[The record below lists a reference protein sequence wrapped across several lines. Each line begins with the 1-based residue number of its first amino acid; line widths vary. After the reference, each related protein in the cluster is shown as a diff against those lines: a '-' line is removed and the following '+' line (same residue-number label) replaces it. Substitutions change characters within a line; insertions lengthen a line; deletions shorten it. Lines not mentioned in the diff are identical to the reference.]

1 MSRHLSIRN
10 ISSQSMYVFLSNL
23 ANRQT
28 KERGQTHLPPP
39 LSEVIT
45 VCLYQALSAL
55 SVYNK
60 YTDRFD
66 KRHVTAKVVEPEVK
80 LSLSFNRRVFH
91 ADDDD
96 VDTVRVAD
104 ELVVHQQVW
113 LVAGKLPETQI
124 SSTFTSAAHAI
135 HLYWVSTDRTQTD
148 HDQHCFLF
156 HCILYL
162 FIHRIAVSVTYFI
175 IICFLLFLFDIY
187 DDDCILQT
195 SALFCSR
202 SDAIRSVW
210 TGFENHLL

>member
-1 MSRHLSIRN
+1 MGVRPSFSTSAILVRLIPVQHFPVLLFGPFNSSPAFSSPQIWLVHLIPVLHF
-10 ISSQSMYVFLSNL
+10 QSP
-23 ANRQT
+23 R
-28 KERGQTHLPPP
+28 
-39 LSEVIT
+39 
-45 VCLYQALSAL
+45 LYQALSAL

-104 ELVVHQQVW
+104 EPVVHQQVG

-175 IICFLLFLFDIY
+175 IICF
-187 DDDCILQT
+187 
-195 SALFCSR
+195 
-202 SDAIRSVW
+202 
-210 TGFENHLL
+210 